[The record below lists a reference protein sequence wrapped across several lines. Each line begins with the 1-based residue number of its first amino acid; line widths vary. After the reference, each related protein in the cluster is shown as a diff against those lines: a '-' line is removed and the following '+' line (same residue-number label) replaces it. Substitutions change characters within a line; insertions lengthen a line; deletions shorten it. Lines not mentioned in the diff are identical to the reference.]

1 MQDHPALKEAK
12 KAMQAAVE
20 HALHEFSTL
29 HTGKASPSM
38 VENLTIEAYG
48 STMRLKEVAAI
59 TTPDSRTIQIQPW
72 DKSVM
77 QDVAKAIQ
85 TSNLGINPA
94 VDSNVIRLPMPD
106 LSRERRQDLIKVCH
120 GMAEDGRVSIRHAR
134 RDALDIVKAE
144 QKDGALP
151 EDDAKR
157 VEKEIQEATDKA
169 IKEIESH
176 LADKEKE
183 LLTV

>member
-1 MQDHPALKEAK
+1 MEDHPALKEAK
-12 KAMQAAVE
+12 KSMQAAVE

-38 VENLTIEAYG
+38 VENLTVDAYG
-48 STMRLKEVAAI
+48 SSMRLKEVAAI
-59 TTPDSRTIQIQPW
+59 TTPDARTIQIQPW

-77 QDVAKAIQ
+77 QEVVKAIQ
-85 TSNLGINPA
+85 TSDIGINPA
-94 VDSNVIRLPMPD
+94 VDSNVIRLPLPD
-106 LSRERRQDLIKVCH
+106 LSRERRQDLIKVCQR
-120 GMAEDGRVSIRHAR
+120 MAEDGRVSIRHAR
-134 RDALDIVKAE
+134 RDALDIIKSE
-144 QKDGALP
+144 QKDGKLP

-157 VEKEIQEATDKA
+157 VEKEIQQATDNA
-169 IKEIESH
+169 TKEVEAH